1 MVDLHSKQLMIRQ
14 AAGRASQLLA
24 HRHSQFLH
32 SEDFDNCGLPQVHQ
46 VEHDSEMECDP
57 AQAFADF
64 DFSEPPLAE
73 IQILR
78 VLESSIQRKKKA
90 QTAQAI

>member
-1 MVDLHSKQLMIRQ
+1 MHFIISITMPLD
-14 AAGRASQLLA
+14 
-24 HRHSQFLH
+24 SQFLQ
-32 SEDFDNCGLPQVHQ
+32 SEDFDNGGLPQVQQ
-46 VEHDSEMECDP
+46 VELDSEVECDP

-90 QTAQAI
+90 QTA